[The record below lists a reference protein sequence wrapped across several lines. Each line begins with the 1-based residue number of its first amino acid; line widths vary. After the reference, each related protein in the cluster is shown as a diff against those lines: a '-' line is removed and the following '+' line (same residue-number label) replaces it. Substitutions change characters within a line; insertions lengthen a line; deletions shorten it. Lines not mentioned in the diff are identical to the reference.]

1 MMTVSTIA
9 SAPIVEADS
18 PDCVVR
24 AAAMLDEGRLVAL
37 PTETVY
43 GLAADAGNGEAVAAI
58 FAAKGRPAFNPLIAH
73 VDGLPMAERLCRF
86 DSLSRE
92 LAGAFWPG
100 ALTLVLPKKENALVH
115 DLVTAGQ
122 PTLAVRQPRGIAA
135 QVIAELGRPLA
146 APSANRSGRITG
158 TDAQAVADDLG
169 GSVALIVDGGAPAI
183 GVESTIVK
191 VEDGVIT
198 ILRPGGVTAEE
209 LANFGAV
216 GRAGGGAAIQA
227 PGMLASHY
235 APNAAIRLDIDEVRE
250 GEALLAFGPDRA
262 SGFERAV
269 AVENLSEAG
278 DLRQA
283 AARLFAAMRAL
294 DGYGATAIAV
304 EPIPAEGLGEA
315 IRDRLSRAAAPRDGD
330 GIA

>member
-1 MMTVSTIA
+1 MTTFSTRTAPLVRKADAPGSVAEAA
-9 SAPIVEADS
+9 SALA
-18 PDCVVR
+18 
-24 AAAMLDEGRLVAL
+24 EGKLVAL

-43 GLAADAGNGEAVAAI
+43 GLAADANNGEAVAAI
-58 FAAKGRPAFNPLIAH
+58 FAAKGRPSFNPLIAH
-73 VDGLPMAERLCRF
+73 VDGLAMAERLCRF
-86 DSLSRE
+86 DPLSRE

-100 ALTLVLPKKENALVH
+100 ALTLVLPKRADAPVH

-122 PTLAVRQPRGIAA
+122 PTLAIRQPRGFASR
-135 QVIAELGRPLA
+135 VIAELGRPLA

-198 ILRPGGVTAEE
+198 ILRPGGVTADE
-209 LANFGAV
+209 LANFGQV
-216 GRAGGGAAIQA
+216 RRAGCDAAIEA
-227 PGMLASHY
+227 PGMLSSHY
-235 APNAAIRLDIDEVRE
+235 APEASIRLDVEEVRDD
-250 GEALLAFGPDRA
+250 EALLAFGPDRA
-262 SGFERAV
+262 SGYQRAV

-283 AARLFAAMRAL
+283 AARLFAAMREL
-294 DGYGATAIAV
+294 DKAGATAIAV

-315 IRDRLSRAAAPRDGD
+315 IRDRLSRAAAPRDGGD
-330 GIA
+330 AA